1 MPERAAPVL
10 AVDIGGTTTRVAV
23 VEGLSLHSRREMPTQ
38 AHDGPER
45 LLQRLGQLI
54 AEVQPQPET
63 VAVACTGSVHGGGVS
78 AINTATM
85 PGWLTI
91 PLQATLSQTLE
102 APVTVIN
109 DARAATLGEW
119 HARGAP
125 ASGNFMFVTV
135 STGIGSGVVLGG
147 HLNDPPGG
155 RDIGLGFAR
164 GLNGAPLEDGSSGSG
179 LRAVAHATGYPN
191 VAALMDAAEAG
202 HTPAQAALRLPLT
215 ALADRLWDAHCLL
228 GLHTICLGGSVGLR
242 AFTVNVVGQVLGT
255 GMGAGGAPELQAA
268 RLGADAGLIGAAVFA
283 RQQEKGL

>member
-23 VEGLSLHSRREMPTQ
+23 VEGLSLHSRREMSTQ

-63 VAVACTGSVHGGGVS
+63 VAVACTGRVHGGGVS

-215 ALADRLWDAHCLL
+215 RWPTDCGTPTACWASTPSAWAAAWACGPSRLTWWARCWAPGWAQVGHRSFKPP
-228 GLHTICLGGSVGLR
+228 GSVPTR
-242 AFTVNVVGQVLGT
+242 A
-255 GMGAGGAPELQAA
+255 
-268 RLGADAGLIGAAVFA
+268 
-283 RQQEKGL
+283 

>member
-1 MPERAAPVL
+1 MSEPAAQVL
-10 AVDIGGTTTRVAV
+10 AVDIGGTTTRVAL

-63 VAVACTGSVHGGGVS
+63 VAVACTGRVHDGCVS

-85 PGWLTI
+85 PGWLNI
-91 PLQATLSQTLE
+91 PLQATLTQTLK
-102 APVTVIN
+102 APVAVIN

-125 ASGNFMFVTV
+125 ASENFMFVTV
-135 STGIGSGVVLGG
+135 STGIGSGVILGG

-155 RDIGLGFAR
+155 RDVGMGFTR
-164 GLNGAPLEDGSSGSG
+164 GLNGAPLEYASSGSG
-179 LRAVAHATGYPN
+179 LKSVAHWAGYSS

-202 HTPAQAALRLPLT
+202 NDRAQAALRAPLT
-215 ALADRLWDAHCLL
+215 VLADRIWDAHCLL

-242 AFTVNVVGQVLGT
+242 PFTGEVLGQVLS
-255 GMGAGGAPELQAA
+255 GANGPALQPAK
-268 RLGADAGLIGAAVFA
+268 LGADAGLIGAAVFVQ
-283 RQQEKGL
+283 QQERRV